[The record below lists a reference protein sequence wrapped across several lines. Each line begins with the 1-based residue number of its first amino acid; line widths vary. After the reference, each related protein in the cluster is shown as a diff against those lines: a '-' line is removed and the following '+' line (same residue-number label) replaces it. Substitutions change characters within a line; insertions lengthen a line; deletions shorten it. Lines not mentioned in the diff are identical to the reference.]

1 MTRDQKSS
9 THMAGGQRSAGRRE
23 GELSS
28 SVGAG
33 EPERKGSGPQMGK
46 KDSRDSAASGLHRDG
61 GGEDAWASCDPH
73 GSLSSPDLPTR

>member
-61 GGEDAWASCDPH
+61 GGEDAWASRQLVQP
-73 GSLSSPDLPTR
+73 